1 MLNYYNI
8 KNDTYIFRVYFQLKY
23 TTITMESNPFCNDPL
38 SGLSCRTGDLG
49 RRLFGNNPA
58 TIANEI
64 VQIECRLLELHIQ
77 SILSNKKKNA
87 FENELLSM
95 LNDIH
100 FLEIAFDSYTIDR
113 KLKSNIMK
121 YHYKPEFKKSI
132 IQMILIL
139 QIKKRLLPI
148 ATACI

>member
-1 MLNYYNI
+1 
-8 KNDTYIFRVYFQLKY
+8 
-23 TTITMESNPFCNDPL
+23 MESNPLCNDPL
-38 SGLSCRTGDLG
+38 SGINCSTSDLG
-49 RRLFGNNPA
+49 RRLFGNNLA

-64 VQIECRLLELHIQ
+64 VQLERRLLELHIQ
-77 SILSNKKKNA
+77 SILSNKKNKA
-87 FENELLSM
+87 FNNELLLM
-95 LNDIH
+95 LNDIQ
-100 FLEIAFDSYTIDR
+100 FLEVAFDSYPMDS